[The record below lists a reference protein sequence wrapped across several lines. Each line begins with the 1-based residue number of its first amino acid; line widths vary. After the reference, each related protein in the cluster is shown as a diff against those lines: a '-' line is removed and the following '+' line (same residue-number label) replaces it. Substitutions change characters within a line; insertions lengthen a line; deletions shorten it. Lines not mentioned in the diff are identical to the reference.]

1 MKTATTRFSL
11 LFGSILLLSG
21 CGATLQEYVREPLL
35 VGTKTA
41 TRADRTGACFGLDR
55 TGVPAAIAQADGE
68 KLVGYENRFVRGADP
83 FPCNHRYNYAHQT
96 ALLFDLNDLIARRA
110 LVTEATLEMDTHF
123 YSQMD
128 ATELT
133 RDCQVH
139 FQRATAAWPPGDARG
154 DASVL
159 VSGVDVLSS
168 AFDSSDGIARRDVL
182 RAVQQWMNGRAPNH
196 GLLLSPAPEHVNADE
211 TLFCV
216 HGLRNFRLRLKVL
229 EPAA

>member
-41 TRADRTGACFGLDR
+41 SRADRTGACFGLDR
-55 TGVPAAIAQADGE
+55 SAIPAPKEQAEGE
-68 KLVGYENRFVRGADP
+68 ELVGYENRFVRGADP

-96 ALLFDLNDLIARRA
+96 ALLFDLDDLIARHA
-110 LVTEATLEMDTHF
+110 LVTEAALEMDVRF
-123 YSQMD
+123 YSQMGG
-128 ATELT
+128 TELT

-139 FQRATAAWPPGDARG
+139 FQRATAAWPPGDAMG

-159 VSGVDVLSS
+159 VPGVDVLSRE
-168 AFDSSDGIARRDVL
+168 FGGSSGTARRDVL

-196 GLLLSPAPEHVNADE
+196 GLLLSPAPEHVMADE
-211 TLFCV
+211 ELFCT